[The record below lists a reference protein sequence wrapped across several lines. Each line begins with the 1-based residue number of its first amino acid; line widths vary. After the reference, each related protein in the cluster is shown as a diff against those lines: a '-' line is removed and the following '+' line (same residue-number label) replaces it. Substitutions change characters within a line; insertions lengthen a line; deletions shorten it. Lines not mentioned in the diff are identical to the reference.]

1 MQFKKPSKY
10 YNPSASVIDGLD
22 KILQYEKLNIEY
34 GKKPS
39 RGQLSSLQIKERA
52 NINKTKHDLVQ
63 RIFISATNLLYFF
76 EFIAGNNL
84 VHKVFEKDV
93 MSLFGAKEAPE
104 KFFKDAN
111 TFVMAELIDA
121 SILHRNFGPNSFRM
135 SLLEYMQYTITQT
148 ISAMSITELNNE
160 ISTQI
165 VGQDMSRALA
175 WVKLF
180 ARNTSISRDKAI
192 KTKSRVNLKRRE
204 KNNSVNK
211 VRINQ

>member
-1 MQFKKPSKY
+1 MTVQFKKRSKY
-10 YNPSASVIDGLD
+10 YNPSASVKAGLA

-39 RGQLSSLQIKERA
+39 RGQLSALQIKERA
-52 NINKTKHDLVQ
+52 NINKIKHDLVQ
-63 RIFISATNLLYFF
+63 RIFISVTNLLYFF
-76 EFIAGNNL
+76 EFIAENNL
-84 VHKVFEKDV
+84 VYKVFEKDV

-121 SILHRNFGPNSFRM
+121 AMLHRNFGPNSFRM
-135 SLLEYMQYTITQT
+135 SLLEDLQYTITQT
-148 ISAMSITELNNE
+148 ISAISTTELNDE
-160 ISTQI
+160 VSTQI

-180 ARNTSISRDKAI
+180 ARNTSISRNKSI
-192 KTKSRVNLKRRE
+192 KPRSRINPKGRE
-204 KNNSVNK
+204 KT
-211 VRINQ
+211 I